1 MNVTVLKNDFETS
14 NKYGYFRVYGGKTKI
29 KNLKENGFKVN
40 ENRNNVTITLH
51 YNGFNIMQN
60 IKYDLEIE
68 NIKTENGSY
77 INITNINNLYCN
89 IQNMDNEEQE
99 DMLDTIGIADT
110 YIKEFRNKYPNFLLD
125 VLNGKKDEI
134 LENKNEIFTCKR
146 TIKNLEKTIDKIMQN
161 LLPVTIKKDYEH
173 YNLTIKECYVLVNS
187 FSSYDKIKEMFEI
200 APYYILCDVLNRPFF
215 ASDRLILA
223 LNKELVNTKERYQYY
238 IRSIILNNEK
248 FISDTLIFESK
259 LLENVKNNI
268 KYIDDINKSQTEK
281 INNFNYDRVVEVITE
296 NDNNNS
302 SFVRL
307 TDENTYIL
315 ADRKTCMQEMKIK
328 TFLNDFTKTNKVMN
342 IDITD
347 YTTDGDVTLTDE
359 QISVIKSVFENKI
372 TVCNAKGGT
381 GKTAILK
388 QITKIC
394 TDNYI
399 NCILLAPTGRVSK
412 KVTDTCDGIIC
423 NTIDRKYYTNVV
435 AKEQCLD
442 CKEDTLLVLEE
453 AGMLGTEL
461 FNKVIDLLDYN
472 EYQNIKL
479 LINLDLEQL
488 PPINKGCVLRDII
501 NNKVQFQ
508 NLKVCELTKV
518 FRYKDGG
525 IAQKADIIRRG
536 FTPFKD
542 LTQKGSYYT
551 HGKDLAFKK
560 AESCYNLKK
569 QIENEYKSAYNHFK
583 KQGYTHDEIIRKIT
597 IIAPFKKYKNGTIDI
612 NNTIQKIIQYI
623 TDKDRKNKRTKIKIE
638 DNIVELSVGDIVINT
653 ENNYKCMTKNAY
665 QMLSKKEIKVSDIK
679 LENFDDAESKGLVY
693 PVFNGSFGTITDILQ
708 NGEIMCEFD
717 GVEVVFDNETKYNL
731 NLGYAVTTH
740 KLQGS
745 DNDYIIS
752 VITDRNKDFVTKNHI
767 YTDITRSK
775 SFFVGLW
782 DFETINKDVEIE
794 SIKDRNT
801 LLNLFLSY
809 DTNIKDIENGKL

>member
-1 MNVTVLKNDFETS
+1 MNITVLKNDFDTS
-14 NKYGYFRVYGGKTKI
+14 NKYGYFRVYGGKNKI
-29 KNLKENGFKVN
+29 NNLKENGFKVN
-40 ENRNNVTITLH
+40 ENRNNTTITLH
-51 YNGFNIMQN
+51 YNHFNIMQN

-68 NIKTENGSY
+68 NIQTENGKY
-77 INITNINNLYCN
+77 INITNINNLYCD
-89 IQNMDNEEQE
+89 IKNMDHEEQI
-99 DMLDTIGIADT
+99 DMLETIGIADT
-110 YIKEFRNKYPNFLLD
+110 YITEFKKQYPNFLID

-134 LENKNEIFTCKR
+134 IENKNELFTCKR

-161 LLPVTIKKDYEH
+161 LLPVTIKKDFEH
-173 YNLTIKECYVLVNS
+173 YNLTIKECYILVNS
-187 FSSYDKIKEMFEI
+187 FSSYDKIKELFEI
-200 APYYILCDVLNRPFF
+200 SPYYILCDILNRPFF
-215 ASDRLILA
+215 ASDRLILDY
-223 LNKELVNTKERYQYY
+223 NKELTNTKERYQYY

-248 FISDTLIFESK
+248 FTSDTFIFQSK

-281 INNFNYDRVVEVITE
+281 ISNFNYERVVEVISE
-296 NDNNNS
+296 NDNSAS
-302 SFVRL
+302 SFVWL
-307 TDENTYIL
+307 SAESTYIL
-315 ADRKTCMQEMKIK
+315 ADKKTCMQEMKIK
-328 TFLNDFTKTNKVMN
+328 TFLHNFTKTNKKININ
-342 IDITD
+342 IDN
-347 YTTDGDVTLTDE
+347 YTQDGNITLTDE
-359 QISVIKSVFENKI
+359 QLDVINSVFTNKVTI
-372 TVCNAKGGT
+372 CNAKGGT
-381 GKTAILK
+381 GKTSILK

-412 KVTDTCDGIIC
+412 KVTDTCGIVC

-435 AKEQCLD
+435 AKDQQLECTD
-442 CKEDTLLVLEE
+442 DTLLVVEE
-453 AGMLGTEL
+453 GGMLGTEL
-461 FNKVIDLLDYN
+461 FEKIIELIDYN
-472 EYQNIKL
+472 QYSNIKL

-525 IAQKADIIRRG
+525 IAQKADIIRSG

-542 LTQKGSYYT
+542 LTQKGSYFT

-560 AESCYNLKK
+560 AESGYNLKR
-569 QIENEYKSAYNHFK
+569 QIEKEYQIAYNHFK
-583 KQGYTHDEIIRKIT
+583 KQGYTHDEIIKKIT
-597 IIAPFKKYKNGTIDI
+597 IIAPFRKYKNGTIDI
-612 NNTIQKIIQYI
+612 NNTIQNIIQNI
-623 TDKDRKNKRTKIKIE
+623 TDKERKNKRTKIKIE
-638 DNIVELSVGDIVINT
+638 DKIVELSVGDIVINT
-653 ENNYKCMTKNAY
+653 ENNYKCMTKKAY
-665 QMLSKKEIKVSDIK
+665 QMLSKKEIKVSDVK

-693 PVFNGSFGTITDILQ
+693 PVFNGSFGTITDILP

-717 GVEVVFDNETKYNL
+717 GVEVIFDNETKYNL

-752 VITDRNKDFVTKNHI
+752 VITEKNKDFVTKNHI

-775 SFFVGLW
+775 RFFVGLW
-782 DFETINKDVEIE
+782 DFDTINKDVEIE

-801 LLNLFLSY
+801 LLNFFLSY
-809 DTNIKDIENGKL
+809 DTNIKDVEQGYF

>member
-1 MNVTVLKNDFETS
+1 MNVTVLKNDFDTS

-29 KNLKENGFKVN
+29 NSLKENGFKVN
-40 ENRNNVTITLH
+40 ENRNYTTITLY

-68 NIKTENGSY
+68 NIHTENGKY

-89 IQNMDNEEQE
+89 IKKMDHEEQE
-99 DMLDTIGIADT
+99 DMLKTIGIADT
-110 YIKEFRNKYPNFLLD
+110 YISEFKKQYPNFLID

-134 LENKNEIFTCKR
+134 LENKNELFSCKR
-146 TIKNLEKTIDKIMQN
+146 TIKNLEKTIEKIMQN

-187 FSSYDKIKEMFEI
+187 FSSYDKIKELFEI
-200 APYYILCDVLNRPFF
+200 SPYYILCDVLNRPFF
-215 ASDRLILA
+215 VSDRLILA
-223 LNKELVNTKERYQYY
+223 TNNELVNTKERYQYY

-248 FISDTLIFESK
+248 FTSDTFIFENK

-281 INNFNYDRVVEVITE
+281 INNFDYERVVEVISE
-296 NDNNNS
+296 NNNS
-302 SFVRL
+302 TSSFVWL
-307 TDENTYIL
+307 SDESTYIL
-315 ADRKTCMQEMKIK
+315 ADKKTCMQEMKIK
-328 TFLNDFTKTNKVMN
+328 TFLHDFTKTNKQLN
-342 IDITD
+342 IDID
-347 YTTDGDVTLTDE
+347 NYTQDGDITLTEE
-359 QISVIKSVFENKI
+359 QLDVIKSVFDNKVTI
-372 TVCNAKGGT
+372 CNAKGGT
-381 GKTAILK
+381 GKTSILK

-412 KVTDTCDGIIC
+412 KVSYTCGIVC

-435 AKEQCLD
+435 AKDQQLECPD
-442 CKEDTLLVLEE
+442 NTLLVVEE
-453 AGMLGTEL
+453 GGMLGTEL
-461 FNKVIDLLDYN
+461 FEKIIELIDYN
-472 EYQNIKL
+472 QYANIKL
-479 LINLDLEQL
+479 IINLDLEQL

-525 IAQKADIIRRG
+525 IAQKADIIRSG
-536 FTPFKD
+536 FTPFKE
-542 LTQKGSYYT
+542 LTQKGSYFT

-560 AESCYNLKK
+560 AASGYNLKK
-569 QIENEYKSAYNHFK
+569 QIEKEYKVAYNYFK
-583 KQGYTHDEIIRKIT
+583 NKGYNHEEIIKKIT
-597 IIAPFKKYKNGTIDI
+597 IIAPFRKYKNGTIDI
-612 NNTIQKIIQYI
+612 NNTIQKLIQDI
-623 TDKDRKNKRTKIKIE
+623 TDKERKNKRTKIKIE
-638 DNIVELSVGDIVINT
+638 DKIVELAVGDIVINT
-653 ENNYKCMTKNAY
+653 ENNYKCMTKKAY
-665 QMLSKKEIKVSDIK
+665 KMLSKKEIKVSDIK

-693 PVFNGSFGTITDILQ
+693 PVFNGSFGTITDILA

-717 GVEVVFDNETKYNL
+717 GIEVVFDNETKYNL

-752 VITDRNKDFVTKNHI
+752 VITEKNKDFVTKNHI

-782 DFETINKDVEIE
+782 DFDTINKDVEIE

-801 LLNLFLSY
+801 LLNFFLSY
-809 DTNIKDIENGKL
+809 DTNIKDVEQGYF